1 MTTVTSASL
10 AEYLDRLL
18 DVSEHADYANALN
31 GLQLTNQAPVRRIG
45 AAVDLSLRAIQ
56 AARSSGVNFL
66 IVHHGMFWSGLQRI
80 VGTTYE
86 RLRALLDADIAV
98 YSVHLPLDSSPS
110 FGNSAL
116 LAKRLGLTAT
126 GAFAK
131 YGEHHV
137 GVSGEGD
144 LATGDLVRAVAT
156 FVGEFATMVRTT
168 PVAPERRTKR
178 WAICTGAGASNET
191 LREAAAAQIDTL
203 IVGEGPHHTAVDAA
217 ELNLTIIYAGHYATE
232 TLGVQA
238 IAERAAAEYG
248 LSWEFLLAPTGL

>member
-18 DVSEHADYANALN
+18 DVSQHADYANALN
-31 GLQLTNQAPVRRIG
+31 GLQLANRAHVRRIG

-66 IVHHGMFWSGLQRI
+66 IVHHGMFWGGLQRI
-80 VGTTYE
+80 VGTTYD
-86 RLRALLDADIAV
+86 RLRALLEADIAV
-98 YSVHLPLDSSPS
+98 YSVHLPLDSSVA

-116 LAKRLGLTAT
+116 LAKRLGLAT
-126 GAFAK
+126 TGGFAK
-131 YGEHHV
+131 YGVHYV

-144 LATGDLVRAVAT
+144 LATSDLVSAVAA
-156 FVGEFATMVRTT
+156 FAGEFATTVRTT
-168 PVAPERRTKR
+168 PVTPGQRTKR
-178 WAICTGAGASNET
+178 WAICTGEGANSET
-191 LREAAAAQIDTL
+191 VREAAAARIDTL
-203 IVGEGPHHTAVDAA
+203 IVGEGPHHTAVDAT

-238 IAERAAAEYG
+238 IAERAAAEYAVP
-248 LSWEFLLAPTGL
+248 WDFLLVPTGL